1 MPLVSDL
8 DTPLEVVAIASLSL
22 GLVFSGSCHEDIA
35 QALMSVLMERETAS
49 LERESL
55 SRLVCVGAGL
65 LYLGRQGEVEIAL
78 ELAKAVPG
86 QLGSYCTLTLE
97 TCAYAGTGNVLK
109 VQRLLALAGEH
120 LQKDDEEEDAAAPT
134 AAPATASAPGVRSA
148 GGSGSGGGGS
158 KEKEWPKLDAQSVA
172 TLGVALVA
180 GGEELGTEMTV
191 RNFNH
196 IFQYGDLPV
205 RRAVPLGLAMLATSK
220 PANANGTSVI
230 DTLSKMTHDQDAETA
245 TNAIFAMGLCAGGT
259 NNSKVASTL
268 RSLATYYGKEPGL
281 LFAVRIAQGLVH
293 AGKGLV
299 TLSPYHPDRSLPHP
313 NALAALIAA
322 CHISLDFK
330 GLILGKYHFLLYLLV
345 AAMRPRMLITI
356 DEELKPLAVA
366 VRVGTSVDVVG
377 LAGRPK
383 TITGFQTHT
392 TPVLL
397 QIGERAELATDEYLP
412 LTSVLEGIV
421 ILKKNPDYEGP

>member
-1 MPLVSDL
+1 
-8 DTPLEVVAIASLSL
+8 
-22 GLVFSGSCHEDIA
+22 
-35 QALMSVLMERETAS
+35 
-49 LERESL
+49 
-55 SRLVCVGAGL
+55 
-65 LYLGRQGEVEIAL
+65 
-78 ELAKAVPG
+78 
-86 QLGSYCTLTLE
+86 
-97 TCAYAGTGNVLK
+97 
-109 VQRLLALAGEH
+109 
-120 LQKDDEEEDAAAPT
+120 
-134 AAPATASAPGVRSA
+134 
-148 GGSGSGGGGS
+148 
-158 KEKEWPKLDAQSVA
+158 LDAQSVA

-180 GGEELGTEMTV
+180 GGEELGTEMTI

-220 PANANGTSVI
+220 PSNTNGTSVV
-230 DTLSKMTHDQDAETA
+230 DTLSKMTHDQDVETA

-299 TLSPYHPDRSLPHP
+299 TLSPYHPDRSLPHR
-313 NALAALIAA
+313 NALAALIAV
-322 CHISLDFK
+322 CHVSLDFK
-330 GLILGKYHFLLYLLV
+330 GLVLGKHHFLLYLLV
-345 AAMRPRMLITI
+345 AAMRPRMLITV
-356 DEELKPLAVA
+356 DADLKPLPVT

-412 LTSVLEGIV
+412 LTSVLEGVV
-421 ILKKNPDYEGP
+421 ILKKNPDFHGP